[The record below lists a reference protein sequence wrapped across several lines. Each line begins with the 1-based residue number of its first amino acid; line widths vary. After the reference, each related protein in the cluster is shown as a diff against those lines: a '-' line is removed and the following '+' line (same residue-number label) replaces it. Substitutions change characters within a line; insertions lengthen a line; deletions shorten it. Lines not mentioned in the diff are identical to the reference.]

1 MKKLIIALAL
11 TAPALGLIG
20 CQDNTKLENQI
31 AAMRAEIRDM
41 KAQSA
46 EKSDSSEEQPI
57 SNNADIN
64 GLEIRIG
71 NRFDKMNNDLNGRID
86 GLQSQPVVGDTA
98 SSKSSLTD
106 ANFKVFKVFYDAE
119 QKREKEEA
127 DAQRKAAAEQ
137 AKIDRDER
145 LANAAKLAE
154 ENGLEFDPDNPGESI
169 RKIMMDPEKRAKAFE
184 VMRNERTKRRLAN
197 LNLTEQQTED
207 VLRIEKD
214 NRTKVSD
221 TISSARERGATPE
234 QIEADLKYIQEDK
247 DRELEGRLD
256 ETQLEEYK
264 KSEGSGM
271 MGGLEGISRMI
282 PPGMIPGMGGEDQ

>member
-20 CQDNTKLENQI
+20 CQDNTELENQL
-31 AAMRAEIRDM
+31 AAMRADIRDM

-46 EKSDSSEEQPI
+46 EKSDSSEVQPL

-71 NRFDKMNNDLNGRID
+71 NRFDKMNNDLNKRID
-86 GLQSQPVVGDTA
+86 SLKTQPVVGDTA
-98 SSKSSLTD
+98 SSKSSSIET
-106 ANFKVFKVFYDAE
+106 NFKALYEAE
-119 QKREKEEA
+119 KKREKEEA

-137 AKIDRDER
+137 AKIEREER
-145 LANAAKLAE
+145 LANAVKLAE

-184 VMRNERTKRRLAN
+184 VMRNERTKNRLKN

-207 VLRIEKD
+207 VLRIEKE
-214 NRTKVSD
+214 NRTKVRD
-221 TISSARERGATPE
+221 TIASARERGATPE
-234 QIEADLKYIQEDK
+234 QIESDLKYIQEDK
-247 DRELEGRLD
+247 DRELEGILD
-256 ETQLEEYK
+256 ETQIEEYK
-264 KSEGSGM
+264 KTEGSGM
-271 MGGLEGISRMI
+271 MGGLEGISRML